1 MSIPIPI
8 PIPIP
13 FSLNSGN
20 ILYHSNVDSEF
31 TPQKNKFLWTS
42 YDRQQSFL
50 HIFNN
55 CGRYSEYQGS
65 QWPYCYK
72 MTLQRNVN
80 LLPVFIVDGKHY
92 IITNSDIKLNRLESL
107 THIKHSKNFTKSI
120 SRLDFYIKGNNEFGI
135 NFLDIINSKKT
146 TIAMECEPDNFTQ
159 NCNTKILLFLIE
171 LNKYLTDPYDGYICS
186 DDQKEIAFLNPIDVF
201 HVKNIKQFKLIN
213 VFNSNSDEN
222 ITINYCYSTMDFENY
237 KALFNDL
244 FNEDKLEITLSGDP
258 VYDLVQ
264 FKNKLLIDNSSIDD
278 ILLDDEVELTPD
290 DMTFLISN
298 FDMKCH
304 TINTDNIYLYVHE
317 HIDNPKYALSQIF
330 KYHLCPKI
338 IVNYNDDYKMELV
351 DSLDLLWDFDDY

>member
-1 MSIPIPI
+1 M
-8 PIPIP
+8 
-13 FSLNSGN
+13 
-20 ILYHSNVDSEF
+20 
-31 TPQKNKFLWTS
+31 
-42 YDRQQSFL
+42 
-50 HIFNN
+50 
-55 CGRYSEYQGS
+55 
-65 QWPYCYK
+65 
-72 MTLQRNVN
+72 
-80 LLPVFIVDGKHY
+80 
-92 IITNSDIKLNRLESL
+92 
-107 THIKHSKNFTKSI
+107 
-120 SRLDFYIKGNNEFGI
+120 
-135 NFLDIINSKKT
+135 
-146 TIAMECEPDNFTQ
+146 
-159 NCNTKILLFLIE
+159 
-171 LNKYLTDPYDGYICS
+171 
-186 DDQKEIAFLNPIDVF
+186 
-201 HVKNIKQFKLIN
+201 
-213 VFNSNSDEN
+213 FNSNSDEN